1 MAVLDRLAVVVEFK
15 SAAVSWLSRYGT
27 ILALILL
34 ILFNLAF
41 TANFATW
48 QTLNINLTQV
58 STILIVAIGMTL
70 VIGSG
75 GIDLSVGSLMA
86 ISGAI
91 APLIFLNHIVQLPNI
106 YVGVALAF
114 TLPVLLAGLF
124 GFFNGWLITRYK
136 VQPIVATLILFIAG
150 RGIAQSFTDSNQ
162 VIFTTPEFQ
171 FIGLGRLVGVPVQV
185 IIMSVIVATGVWAVG
200 RTIFGK
206 HLLAVGGNEAAARLA
221 GVRVDRI
228 KLQVSSV
235 LDFKVAT
242 NPAVVVNNLD
252 WTSPLSAIEFLRDI
266 GKHFSVNQML
276 SKDSVAN
283 RLEGGISYTEF
294 SYQVL
299 QAFDYL
305 ELYRRYNC
313 TLQLGGS
320 DQWGNIVAGLDLIRR
335 VESGSGHAL
344 TVPLLTKADGTKFG
358 KSAGGSIW
366 LDPEMTSPYAFF
378 QYWLNSDDKDV
389 INFLKLFSF
398 NSRQEIEEIEK
409 EHNENP
415 GARNAHR
422 ALARELTAL
431 IHGEETSARVEEAAK
446 ALFGQGDL
454 NTLDEKTLASALSE
468 LPRVQISSNEEIP
481 TWVDLLAA
489 AGVVDSKSAARRIV
503 KEGGAYLNNE
513 KISGEDFRL
522 EKSHF
527 LCGKYAV
534 LRKGKRDL
542 AAVELV

>member
-1 MAVLDRLAVVVEFK
+1 MSQFLDDLRWRGLIAQTTDEKELA
-15 SAAVSWLSRYGT
+15 AALEKPITLYIGFDPTAPSIHVG
-27 ILALILL
+27 
-34 ILFNLAF
+34 NL
-41 TANFATW
+41 
-48 QTLNINLTQV
+48 V
-58 STILIVAIGMTL
+58 
-70 VIGSG
+70 
-75 GIDLSVGSLMA
+75 
-86 ISGAI
+86 
-91 APLIFLNHIVQLPNI
+91 
-106 YVGVALAF
+106 
-114 TLPVLLAGLF
+114 VLLVLRRFQLAGHH
-124 GFFNGWLITRYK
+124 
-136 VQPIVATLILFIAG
+136 PIA
-150 RGIAQSFTDSNQ
+150 
-162 VIFTTPEFQ
+162 
-171 FIGLGRLVGVPVQV
+171 LVGG
-185 IIMSVIVATGVWAVG
+185 ATGLVG
-200 RTIFGK
+200 DPSGRSEERSLNSSDI
-206 HLLAVGGNEAAARLA
+206 VEQWVN
-221 GVRVDRI
+221 RI
-228 KLQVSSV
+228 TLQVSSV
-235 LDFKVAT
+235 LDFKVAA

-299 QAFDYL
+299 QAFDFL
-305 ELYRRYNC
+305 ELYRRNKC

-335 VESGSGHAL
+335 VEGGSGHAV

-358 KSAGGSIW
+358 KTAGGSVW

-389 INFLKLFSF
+389 VNFLKVFSF
-398 NSRQEIEEIEK
+398 KSRAEIEDIEK

-422 ALARELTAL
+422 ALARELTSL
-431 IHGEETSARVEEAAK
+431 IHGADTSARVEEAAK

-468 LPRVQISSNEEIP
+468 LPRVQISASEEIP

-542 AAVELV
+542 AAVELG